1 MAYGYETEGHRVWM
15 DERGIVHCMTKP
27 NAVVTIDDA
36 REFVRQAV
44 EGYEGKMHPVLID
57 MQGIKSITR
66 EARAYYAGPDTA
78 KVSTACALVVTSP
91 MAKAVGNFF
100 MGLNQSMVP
109 TRLFNSEAQALEWLQ
124 QYI

>member
-1 MAYGYETEGHRVWM
+1 
-15 DERGIVHCMTKP
+15 
-27 NAVVTIDDA
+27 
-36 REFVRQAV
+36 
-44 EGYEGKMHPVLID
+44 

-78 KVSTACALVVTSP
+78 KVSTACALVVKSP